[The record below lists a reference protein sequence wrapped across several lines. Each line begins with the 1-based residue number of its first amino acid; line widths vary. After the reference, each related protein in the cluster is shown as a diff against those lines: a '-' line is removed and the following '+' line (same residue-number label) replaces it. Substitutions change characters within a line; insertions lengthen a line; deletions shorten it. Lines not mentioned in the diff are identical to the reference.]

1 MPHLRPLS
9 RTTMTSTT
17 SSLRT
22 IMSLVAIGKALQTDC
37 LPAVAKTQHLPLP
50 LGLEEVIVL
59 RQVGG
64 VIN

>member
-37 LPAVAKTQHLPLP
+37 LPVAKTQDLPLP

-59 RQVGG
+59 RQVGI
-64 VIN
+64 IN